1 MYDKIKILI
10 ADDEGIT
17 ALDLKLTLQKLGF
30 NNIIIALNGIETLD
44 KYYSQ
49 NPDIVLLDIIMDHR
63 LEGIETAKA
72 VKEDNINKPI
82 IFITASTDAA
92 TYREAEKIN
101 PVAIIIKPFTES
113 ELSIAITKALKELI
127 NA

>member
-30 NNIIIALNGIETLD
+30 NNIIIAMNGIETLD

-63 LEGIETAKA
+63 LEGIETAKT
-72 VKEDNINKPI
+72 VREDSINKPI
-82 IFITASTDAA
+82 IFITASTDTV
-92 TYREAEKIN
+92 TYQEAQKIN

-113 ELSIAITKALKELI
+113 ELSVAIRKALKELI